1 MFIYVIVNSETLKIY
16 IGQHKGKNLRKY
28 LQTKFSDARKN
39 RGGSSHLYAS
49 MRKHPKEV
57 WSIHP
62 LMQHSTKDDLDYW
75 EMHFIRVLK
84 TQHPDVGYNISP
96 GGEGLSYWLGKSRD
110 AKTKVK
116 ISVSQRGHP
125 GNTGSF
131 MPGAIPWNAGK
142 PGAQVAWNKGKP
154 MPYRSAESR
163 MRAMQ
168 NLNWKGKK
176 RKPFSAEHRA
186 ALSAARRKANS

>member
-16 IGQHKGKNLRKY
+16 IGQHKGKRLRKY

-49 MRKHPKEV
+49 MRKYPKEV

-75 EMHFIRVLK
+75 ERHFIRVLK
-84 TQHPDVGYNISP
+84 TQHPDVGYNIAP
-96 GGEGLSYWLGKSRD
+96 GGEGLCYWLGKSRD
-110 AKTKVK
+110 AETKAK
-116 ISVSQRGHP
+116 ISIARRGQP

-131 MPGAIPWNAGK
+131 KAGLPSWNAGK
-142 PGAQVAWNKGKP
+142 SGTQVAWNKGKP
-154 MPYRSAESR
+154 MRYHSGGSR
-163 MRAMQ
+163 ERAMRG
-168 NLNWKGKK
+168 LDWKGKK

-186 ALSAARRKANS
+186 ALSAARRKPNS